1 MSQPSLQYALQS
13 HGITAGS
20 AQLVAYLAE
29 SIAQMEEGALMP
41 AAAELPDLETQVLR
55 GGGFAVDAVP
65 TVGEDPIAHATA
77 AYAALLSTAL
87 TIKAVAQAL
96 GRNESRIRQ
105 RLLERSLIGI
115 RRGRGW
121 LLPRYQFQ
129 VEERDGQHQV
139 RAVVPGVEQVFPR
152 LSPELHPV
160 ALWRWFTSP
169 STELVP
175 EEGDEPLSPRDWLI
189 CGRPVAVVVLLAADL

>member
-1 MSQPSLQYALQS
+1 MSQPSLQYTLQS
-13 HGITAGS
+13 RGIAAG
-20 AQLVAYLAE
+20 ADQLAGYLAE
-29 SIAQMEEGALMP
+29 SIAQMEEGALIP
-41 AAAELPDLETQVLR
+41 VAAELPAAEIQVLR
-55 GGGFAVDAVP
+55 SGGFAVDGAP
-65 TVGEDPIAHATA
+65 TVGEDPIARATA
-77 AYAALLSTAL
+77 AYAALLETAL
-87 TIKAVAQAL
+87 TIKSVAQAL

-121 LLPRYQFQ
+121 LLPRYQFE
-129 VEERDGQHQV
+129 VEERDGQRQV

-160 ALWRWFTSP
+160 ALWRWFTTP

-189 CGRPVAVVVLLAADL
+189 CGRPVAVVARLAADL